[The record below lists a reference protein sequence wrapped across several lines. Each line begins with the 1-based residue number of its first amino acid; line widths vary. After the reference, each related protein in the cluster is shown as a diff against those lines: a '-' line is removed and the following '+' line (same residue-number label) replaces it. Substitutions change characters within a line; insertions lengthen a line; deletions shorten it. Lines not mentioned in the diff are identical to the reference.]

1 MCSRPA
7 WKADR
12 CQEKQHPHIKG
23 TRSEG
28 QFSTGVFSK
37 RAEDQGGIRAIG
49 MHMILAQALS
59 AAALRRLQAF
69 AGGKLA

>member
-1 MCSRPA
+1 MPKEVRVT
-7 WKADR
+7 KREVADYSKR
-12 CQEKQHPHIKG
+12 K